1 MVKFSTKVPS
11 HYASRGIR
19 HWSNTKIR
27 CPLPYLIAEYT
38 YRQPRFYA
46 AKRASEAGDAEADL
60 LVAHYDKPKSIN
72 MLAGTAVHEAAFAIV
87 NGEMSQSE
95 AVRHALS
102 TLQEHKPAKFN
113 KRDATITDH
122 LLSDDGERVGKT
134 IEQTVEGIREA
145 FAGANN
151 IDVEEK
157 IELELPGIDVPII
170 GYTDG
175 RGAGVIGEVK
185 TRWDRVAKNS
195 KTGFSNNSVP
205 NAPQQND
212 IAQIALYQR
221 AFGGGTCKLI
231 YANRLSHI
239 VHEVSQEQLDEA
251 MNQTLV
257 QLRKRQQIL
266 EFTAVEPIGS
276 KAKLTEKDWL
286 RSKQAAE
293 AESVRNLIKICEVDW
308 GDFRWRDY
316 SPELLLE
323 IKQVFSE

>member
-1 MVKFSTKVPS
+1 MVKVRTKVPA

-27 CPLPYLIAEYT
+27 CPLPYLIAEYS
-38 YRQPRFYA
+38 YRQPKYYA

-60 LVAHYDKPKSIN
+60 QAAHYDKPKSIN
-72 MLAGTAVHEAAFAIV
+72 MLAGTAVHEAAFEIA
-87 NGEMSQSE
+87 NGNTSQSE

-122 LLSDDGERVGKT
+122 LLSDDGERVNAT

-175 RGAGVIGEVK
+175 RGAGIIGEVK
-185 TRWDRVAKNS
+185 TRWDRISANS

-205 NAPQQND
+205 AKPQPND

-221 AFGGGTCKLI
+221 AFSGGTCKLI

-239 VHEVSQEQLDEA
+239 VHEVSQDQLDEA
-251 MNQTLV
+251 MDQTLV
-257 QLRKRQQIL
+257 LLRKRQRIL
-266 EFTAVEPIGS
+266 ER
-276 KAKLTEKDWL
+276 TETMQDIIDL
-286 RSKQAAE
+286 
-293 AESVRNLIKICEVDW
+293 CEVDW
-308 GDFRWRDY
+308 GDFRWRDF

-323 IKQVFSE
+323 LKQVFSE

>member
-1 MVKFSTKVPS
+1 MVKVRTKAPA

-27 CPLPYLIAEYT
+27 CPLPYLIAEYS
-38 YRQPRFYA
+38 YRQPKYYA

-72 MLAGTAVHEAAFAIV
+72 MLAGTAVHEAAFEIA
-87 NGEMSQSE
+87 NGNTSQSE
-95 AVRHALS
+95 AVRHAIS
-102 TLQEHKPAKFN
+102 TLHEHKPAKFN
-113 KRDATITDH
+113 QRDVTITDH
-122 LLSDDGERVGKT
+122 LLSDDGERVNAT

-185 TRWDRVAKNS
+185 TRWDRISANS

-205 NAPQQND
+205 AKPQPND

-239 VHEVSQEQLDEA
+239 VHEVSQDQLDEA
-251 MNQTLV
+251 MDQTLV
-257 QLRKRQQIL
+257 QLRKRQRIL
-266 EFTAVEPIGS
+266 ER
-276 KAKLTEKDWL
+276 TETMQDIIDL
-286 RSKQAAE
+286 
-293 AESVRNLIKICEVDW
+293 CEVDW
-308 GDFRWRDY
+308 GDFRWRDF

-323 IKQVFSE
+323 LKQVFSE